1 LENTLKLGIAI
12 LFAGFL
18 LSVSKGVYHPS
29 FTSLPSFESTT
40 CVNVVDDAIIY
51 CGNASECLVAIYQDF
66 MTSSKIVSFFKY
78 YLPPDR
84 KPGAILLLGCG
95 LVGLAAYGRRRLKK

>member
-1 LENTLKLGIAI
+1 MKLGIAI
-12 LFAGFL
+12 LFTGFL

-29 FTSLPSFESTT
+29 FTSLPSFDATT

-51 CGNASECLVAIYQDF
+51 CGNAAESLVAIYQDC
-66 MTSSKIVSFFKY
+66 MTSSKIAYFFNY

-84 KPGAILLLGCG
+84 KPGAIMLLGCG
-95 LVGLAAYGRRRLKK
+95 LVGLATYGRRRLKK

>member
-1 LENTLKLGIAI
+1 
-12 LFAGFL
+12 
-18 LSVSKGVYHPS
+18 
-29 FTSLPSFESTT
+29 
-40 CVNVVDDAIIY
+40 
-51 CGNASECLVAIYQDF
+51 